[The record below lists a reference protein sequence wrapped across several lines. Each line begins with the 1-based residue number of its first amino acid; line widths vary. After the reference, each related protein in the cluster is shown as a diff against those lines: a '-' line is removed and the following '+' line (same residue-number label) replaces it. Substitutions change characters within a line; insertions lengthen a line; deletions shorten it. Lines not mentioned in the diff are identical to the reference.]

1 MRKNR
6 VDGNPWQGHNEHMN
20 NTIPEQHYYTVARA
34 LRYLA
39 ENQTSQP
46 GLTILAREV
55 GMSPFHL
62 QRVFQQ
68 WAGVSPKQFLGQLT
82 RTAAL
87 QRLRQGDTV
96 LDAAFEAG
104 LSGAGRLHDLIISTE
119 SVTPGEVRTRGA
131 GLNFEYGF
139 GETPFGR
146 ALLAWCERGITFL
159 AFTTASGDQ
168 QALTE
173 FERQWHTADINQDD
187 KSATLQLQQI
197 FTACGQKDLKLW
209 LRGSPFQLKVWQAL
223 LRIPENQCI
232 SYGHLANLIG
242 KPGASRAVG
251 SAVGANPIAWL
262 IPCHRVIRAVGGLG
276 GYRWGL
282 ETKQAI
288 LGREWASPG
297 SQRVSVGLG

>member
-1 MRKNR
+1 M
-6 VDGNPWQGHNEHMN
+6 VTNPLQGHNERMN
-20 NTIPEQHYYTVARA
+20 NIIPEQHYYTVARA

-39 ENQTSQP
+39 DNQSSQP
-46 GLTILAREV
+46 SLTALAREV

-87 QRLRQGDTV
+87 ERLRLGDTV

-104 LSGAGRLHDLIISTE
+104 LSGPGRLHDLIINTE
-119 SVTPGEVRTRGA
+119 SVTPGEVRTQGA
-131 GLNFEYGF
+131 GISFKYGF

-159 AFTTASGDQ
+159 AFTTATGDE
-168 QALTE
+168 QALAE
-173 FERQWHTADINQDD
+173 FEMQWQAADLSKDDQAASVQLQKIFTGSRQDD
-187 KSATLQLQQI
+187 M
-197 FTACGQKDLKLW
+197 KLW

-223 LRIPENQCI
+223 LQIPENQCI
-232 SYGHLANLIG
+232 SYGHLAELIG

-288 LGREWASPG
+288 LGREWASHKSKDVMAG
-297 SQRVSVGLG
+297 AG

>member
-1 MRKNR
+1 MSNR
-6 VDGNPWQGHNEHMN
+6 NS
-20 NTIPEQHYYTVARA
+20 EQHYYTVARA

-39 ENQTSQP
+39 ENQPSQP
-46 GLTILAREV
+46 DLTELAREV

-62 QRVFQQ
+62 QRVFRE

-87 QRLRQGDTV
+87 RRLHQGDTV

-104 LSGAGRLHDLIISTE
+104 LSGPGRLHDLIINTE
-119 SVTPGEVRTRGA
+119 SVTPGEVRSHGA
-131 GLNFEYGF
+131 GLHFSYGF

-159 AFTTASGDQ
+159 AFTTATGDE
-168 QALTE
+168 QALDE
-173 FERQWHTADINQDD
+173 FKQQWHAAHLIHADNA
-187 KSATLQLQQI
+187 ATRQLQQI
-197 FTACGQKDLKLW
+197 FAAERHQDLKLW

-223 LRIPENQCI
+223 LQIPENQCI
-232 SYGHLANLIG
+232 SYGQLAAGIG
-242 KPGASRAVG
+242 HPGASRAVG

-276 GYRWGL
+276 GYRWGI

-288 LGREWASPG
+288 LGREWASQDEQAVVATAG
-297 SQRVSVGLG
+297 

>member
-1 MRKNR
+1 
-6 VDGNPWQGHNEHMN
+6 MN
-20 NTIPEQHYYTVARA
+20 NSISEQHYYTVAQA
-34 LRYLA
+34 LRYLS
-39 ENQTSQP
+39 ENQSNQP
-46 GLTILAREV
+46 GLAELAREV

-82 RTAAL
+82 RSAAL
-87 QRLRQGDTV
+87 QRLHQGDTV
-96 LDAAFEAG
+96 LDASFEAG
-104 LSGAGRLHDLIISTE
+104 LSGPGRLHDLIISTE

-131 GLNFEYGF
+131 GLTFNYGF

-146 ALLAWCERGITFL
+146 ALLAWCKRGITFL
-159 AFTTASGDQ
+159 AFTSFTGDEH
-168 QALTE
+168 ALAE
-173 FERQWHTADINQDD
+173 FEQQWQAANLNQDD
-187 KSATLQLQQI
+187 QSAASQLQHI
-197 FTACGQKDLKLW
+197 FPTTGENDLKLW

-223 LRIPENQCI
+223 LRIPENQCT
-232 SYGHLANLIG
+232 SYGHLAELIG

-276 GYRWGL
+276 GYRWGV

-288 LGREWASPG
+288 LGREWASQITR
-297 SQRVSVGLG
+297 SAVAVGG